1 MILLAIA
8 ARNLMQ
14 ARTRTGLLGAAIGLV
29 TGMLVLL
36 MALSRGISDNL
47 VEAATT
53 VSAGHV
59 NVAGFYKPTAGTA
72 IPIVTG
78 VAQLRADVEQLV
90 PDSVRIIE
98 RDRGWGKLVS
108 ETGAVQV
115 GLSGLVAEDEGELF
129 DRLRVARES
138 DYVDGGRDEVIGDP
152 RDIALPGTVILF
164 VNQAKRLGVRV
175 GDVVTITTE
184 TQSGATNTADVR
196 VVAVAKDLGLLSS
209 FAVFV
214 PKQVVLDLYRLND
227 DTTGALWVY
236 LDDIGRADEVLG
248 VVRAG
253 LVERGY
259 NVRDH
264 EPLPFF
270 FKFETVRGEDWTGQ
284 QIDVTIWR
292 DEVSFL
298 TWILT
303 GFDVLSILLVG
314 ILVGIIAVGVMNSMW
329 NAVRERTKEIGTLRA
344 IGMTRF
350 AVLRL
355 FMIEAMLLG
364 LGGSLSGALIAAGV
378 ALAVDAAG
386 VPIASEAAQAVLL
399 SDELTL
405 SVGVPWLVAS
415 VVALTSFTTLAAA
428 IPALRA
434 ALLRP
439 VVALS
444 HAE

>member
-1 MILLAIA
+1 
-8 ARNLMQ
+8 
-14 ARTRTGLLGAAIGLV
+14 
-29 TGMLVLL
+29 
-36 MALSRGISDNL
+36 
-47 VEAATT
+47 
-53 VSAGHV
+53 
-59 NVAGFYKPTAGTA
+59 
-72 IPIVTG
+72 
-78 VAQLRADVEQLV
+78 
-90 PDSVRIIE
+90 
-98 RDRGWGKLVS
+98 
-108 ETGAVQV
+108 
-115 GLSGLVAEDEGELF
+115 
-129 DRLRVARES
+129 
-138 DYVDGGRDEVIGDP
+138 
-152 RDIALPGTVILF
+152 
-164 VNQAKRLGVRV
+164 
-175 GDVVTITTE
+175 VTITTE

-364 LGGSLSGALIAAGV
+364 LGGSLAGALIAAGV

-399 SDELTL
+399 SDELNL
-405 SVGVPWLVAS
+405 SVGAAWLVVS